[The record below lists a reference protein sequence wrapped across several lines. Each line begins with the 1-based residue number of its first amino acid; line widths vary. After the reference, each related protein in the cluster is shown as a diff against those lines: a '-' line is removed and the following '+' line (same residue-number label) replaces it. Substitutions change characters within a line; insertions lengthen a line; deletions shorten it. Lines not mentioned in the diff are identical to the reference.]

1 MSVALPTTLVV
12 LGLLSACRSAATTDT
27 LSPGQVLAGD
37 ATLVSNNTKFTLGFF
52 KAPDGAAAGSPD
64 RWYLGIWFTAVP
76 DRTTVWVANGANPVI
91 DADAGS
97 PELTVSGEGDL
108 AVVNQ
113 ATKSVTWSAHN
124 NTTAAA
130 NTSTTTAIA
139 VLLDSGNLVLL
150 DVSNSSAAAPRRTLW
165 QSFDHP
171 TDTLLPSAK
180 LGLNKATGVTTR
192 LVSRRSSATPSPGR
206 YCFEVDPG
214 APQLVLKLCGDSSSS
229 VSVAYWATGA
239 WNGRYFSNI
248 PELAGDVPNFSLAF
262 VDDATEEYLQYNV
275 TTEATV
281 TRNFVDVTGQNK
293 HQLWLGASKGWLTLY
308 AGPKAPCDVYA
319 ACGPFTVCSYTAV
332 ELCSCMKGFSM
343 SSPVDWEQG
352 DRTGGCARDAP
363 LNCSAGSSN
372 GSRAPSSTDGFFS
385 MPGIRLPDNGRTLQ
399 NVRSSSECST
409 ACLNNCSCTAYSYG
423 GNQGCQVW
431 QDGLLEAK
439 QPQSNG
445 GGDSVSDVGTLYLR
459 LSAREFQTSG
469 GGGTN
474 RGVIIGAVTG
484 ACTAALI
491 LLVLAIALIIRR
503 RKNTKQND
511 RGGVAAGGGLTAFSY
526 RELRSATK
534 NFSEKL
540 GQGGFGSVFKGQLRD
555 STAVAVKRLDGS
567 FQGEKQFRAEVS
579 SIGVIQHVNLVRLVG
594 FCCEGESRFLV
605 YEHMPNRSLDIHLFQ
620 RSGGG
625 GGGGVFLDWSTRYQI
640 AVGVARGLS
649 YLHDGCRDRIIHC
662 DVKPENILLGASMLP
677 KIADF
682 GMAKFVGRDFSRVLT
697 TIRGT
702 KGYLAPEWIS
712 GTAVTPKVD
721 VYSYGMVLL
730 EIVSG
735 RRNSAAGEEDYRTA
749 GGSENGGDD
758 AGEEEEEEVAFFP
771 MKAARELVKGP
782 GVVSVGNLLDDKLCG
797 DADLVEVERA
807 CKVACWCIQDDEAD
821 RPTMAEV
828 VQVLEGVLDC
838 DMPPLPRLLA
848 TIFGRP
854 HSSTEQQTTSVSDTS
869 TLAPF
874 TSGSGS
880 LN

>member
-1 MSVALPTTLVV
+1 MSVALPTTLV
-12 LGLLSACRSAATTDT
+12 GLLVLLGVCRSAATDT

-37 ATLVSNNTKFTLGFF
+37 DTIVSNNSKFTLGFF
-52 KAPDGAAAGSPD
+52 KAPYGAAAGSPD

-76 DRTTVWVANGANPVI
+76 DRTTVWVANGANPI
-91 DADAGS
+91 TDADDGS
-97 PELTVSGEGDL
+97 PELTVSGDGDL
-108 AVVNQ
+108 AVMNQ
-113 ATKSVTWSAHN
+113 ATKSVTWSARSAHN
-124 NTTAAA
+124 TTTAAA
-130 NTSTTTAIA
+130 NTTTTAIA

-150 DVSNSSAAAPRRTLW
+150 DVSNSSSNSSAAAPRRTLW
-165 QSFDHP
+165 QSFDHL

-180 LGLNKATGVTTR
+180 LGLNKATGVSTR
-192 LVSRRSSATPSPGR
+192 LVSKLSSATPSPGR

-214 APQLVLKLCGDSSSS
+214 APQLVLKLCGSS
-229 VSVAYWATGA
+229 VSVTYWATGA

-248 PELAGDVPNFSLAF
+248 PELAGDVPNFHLAF
-262 VDDATEEYLQYNV
+262 VDDAREEYLQYNV

-293 HQLWLGASKGWLTLY
+293 HQVWLGASKGWLTLY
-308 AGPKAPCDVYA
+308 AGPKAQCDVYA
-319 ACGPFTVCSYTAV
+319 ACGPFAVCSYTAV
-332 ELCSCMKGFSM
+332 EVCSCMKGFSVR
-343 SSPVDWEQG
+343 SPVDWEQG
-352 DRTGGCARDAP
+352 DRAGGCIRDAP
-363 LNCSAGSSN
+363 LDCTGSSN
-372 GSRAPSSTDGFFS
+372 GSNAPSSTDGFFS
-385 MPGIRLPDNGRTLQ
+385 MPSIGLPDNGRTLQ
-399 NVRSSSECST
+399 NVRSSAECST

-423 GNQGCQVW
+423 GSQGCLVW
-431 QDGLLEAK
+431 QDGLLNAK
-439 QPQSNG
+439 QQQSNG
-445 GGDSVSDVGTLYLR
+445 GDAVSDVETLYLR
-459 LSAREFQTSG
+459 LAARELQTSG
-469 GGGTN
+469 GGGKK

-491 LLVLAIALIIRR
+491 LLVLTIALIIRR
-503 RKNTKQND
+503 RKKTKND
-511 RGGVAAGGGLTAFSY
+511 RGGGLTAFSY

-540 GQGGFGSVFKGQLRD
+540 GQGGFGAVFKGQLRD

-594 FCCEGESRFLV
+594 FCCEGERRFLV

-620 RSGGG
+620 SGR
-625 GGGGVFLDWSTRYQI
+625 GGGVFLDWGTRYQI
-640 AVGVARGLS
+640 AVGIARGLS

-662 DVKPENILLGASMLP
+662 DVKPENILLDASLLP

-697 TIRGT
+697 TVRGT

-730 EIVSG
+730 ELVSG
-735 RRNSAAGEEDYRTA
+735 RRNAAGEEYRTTS
-749 GGSENGGDD
+749 GD
-758 AGEEEEEEVAFFP
+758 AGEEEELAFFP

-782 GVVSVGNLLDDKLCG
+782 GVVSVSSLLDDKLCG

-854 HSSTEQQTTSVSDTS
+854 HSSTEQQTTTVSDTS
-869 TLAPF
+869 TSSGPF
-874 TSGSGS
+874 TSGSQ
-880 LN
+880 N